1 MSQQQMLKISHQT
14 LPPTAWAAM
23 AAVALCVLLT
33 WPVTLYP
40 TELLLGHPGN
50 DTWNHVWGYWWV
62 SEAISSGSWP
72 AWTGLLSFPDGGTL
86 YFIDTVQALLSFPI
100 QFLFGPAVAFNLVVM
115 FGFALSAWGAWLLA
129 YRLTGDAACSGIAMV
144 IYGASPHLLGQA
156 YNGISETVCAGWMP
170 IALWCLLHFLDRP
183 VWKRALLLGAAMA
196 VTMLTSWYYGLFAVI
211 ATAVILMWRA
221 TRQPWIQP
229 WMRSL
234 IRLAGAS
241 LTGLLLVAPAL
252 VLFSTSLDASDA
264 LVTRDQEFVEASL
277 LYHNITDVI
286 AFFRP
291 GKTPSP
297 DLFALYGEE
306 LVIVIYLGW
315 IGLTLGLYAI
325 VATRRHRSFGPWVW
339 LAIFFFV
346 FSLGPYLN
354 MNGQMVEVSGR
365 RIPLPFLP
373 LFDALPLFSRI
384 SHPFRFVVGVSLAIS
399 LIAAH
404 GLRHMTRNMGIQR
417 RLFLVTA
424 LGALV
429 LVEFRYG
436 SPATIPVPT
445 SDAVI
450 PLAYEEMAQDPEEGA
465 VLDLPLTVPNL
476 ERAVYV
482 WYQTK
487 HRRPVPWG
495 LNDPMPENLLKNR
508 LTATLIRMEAHRAQ
522 FLPPGLPELDLVV
535 GSRAL
540 VGQGYRYIVVHERL
554 YPAFK
559 LRQVET
565 LLTGLFGA
573 PRKWAGDG
581 LQVYT
586 L

>member
-1 MSQQQMLKISHQT
+1 MPNLPNQT
-14 LPPTAWAAM
+14 TPPTVWAAL

-33 WPVTLYP
+33 WPVAIYP
-40 TELLLGHPGN
+40 NALLLGHPGN

-62 SEAISSGSWP
+62 AEAIGRGHWP
-72 AWTGLLSFPDGGTL
+72 AWTDLLSFPDGGTL
-86 YFIDTVQALLSFPI
+86 YFIDTVQALMSIPI
-100 QFLFGPAVAFNLVVM
+100 QWIFGPAVAFNLVVM

-129 YRLTGDAACSGIAMV
+129 YRLTGDPTSSGIAMV
-144 IYGASPHLLGQA
+144 MYGASPHLLGQA
-156 YNGISETVCAGWMP
+156 YNGISETVCAGWLP

-196 VTMLTSWYYGLFAVI
+196 ITMLTSWYYGLFAVI
-211 ATAVILMWRA
+211 ATAVVLMWRA
-221 TRQPWIQP
+221 ARQPWTQP
-229 WMRSL
+229 WVRSL
-234 IRLAGAS
+234 IRLGGATM
-241 LTGLLLVAPAL
+241 TGLFIVAPAL
-252 VLFSTSLDASDA
+252 WLFSTSLDAADA

-315 IGLTLGLYAI
+315 VGLLLGFYAL
-325 VATRRHRSFGPWVW
+325 VATRRQREFGPWVW
-339 LAIFFFV
+339 LAIFFFI

-354 MNGQMVEVSGR
+354 MGGEMVEVSGR
-365 RIPLPFLP
+365 RVPLPFLP

-384 SHPFRFVVGVSLAIS
+384 SHPFRFVVGVSLAMS
-399 LIAAH
+399 LVAAH
-404 GLRHMTRNMGIQR
+404 GLRHMTRNIGSTP
-417 RLFLVTA
+417 RLVVVGV
-424 LGALV
+424 LGLMALV
-429 LVEFRYG
+429 EYRLG
-436 SPATIPVPT
+436 SPATLPVPS

-450 PLAYEEMAQDPEEGA
+450 PEAYTEMAKDPEEGA
-465 VLDLPLTVPNL
+465 VLDLPMTVPNL

-482 WYQTK
+482 WYQTE
-487 HRRPVPWG
+487 HGRPVPWG
-495 LNDPMPENLLKNR
+495 LNDPMPEQLLRNR
-508 LTATLIRMEAHRAQ
+508 LTATLIRFEAHRAL
-522 FLPPGLPELDLVV
+522 FLPPSLPELDMVV

-540 VGQGYRYIVVHERL
+540 AGQGYRYIVVHERL
-554 YPAFK
+554 YPSVK
-559 LRQVET
+559 LEQVET
-565 LLTGLFGA
+565 VLTGLFGA
-573 PRKWAGDG
+573 PKRWPVDG